1 MAVEKP
7 SYLWS
12 VLANHCPRCRHGNLF
27 KYSNAYALKG
37 NHYMQMNDYCPV
49 CRQATD
55 IEVGFYYGTSYV
67 SYGITIMLSLVTFF
81 LWWLLIGVSINDNR
95 VFYWLGFNT
104 LLLIVLQPPLMRFS
118 RTLWLSW
125 FVKYD
130 ENWEQEKASDPERIV
145 KEHMGNW

>member
-1 MAVEKP
+1 MTVEKP

-12 VLANHCPRCRHGNLF
+12 VFANHCPRCRRGDLF
-27 KYSNAYALKG
+27 QYKNSYALKNG
-37 NHYMQMNDYCPV
+37 NYMRMHANCPV
-49 CRQATD
+49 CGQITD
-55 IEVGFYYGTSYV
+55 IEVGFYYGTGYV

-81 LWWLLIGVSINDNR
+81 LWWALIGLSIDDNR

-118 RTLWLSW
+118 RSLWLSW

-130 ENWEQEKASDPERIV
+130 ENWELQKASDPERIV

>member
-1 MAVEKP
+1 
-7 SYLWS
+7 
-12 VLANHCPRCRHGNLF
+12 
-27 KYSNAYALKG
+27 
-37 NHYMQMNDYCPV
+37 MQMNDYCPV

-55 IEVGFYYGTSYV
+55 IEVGFYYGTGYV